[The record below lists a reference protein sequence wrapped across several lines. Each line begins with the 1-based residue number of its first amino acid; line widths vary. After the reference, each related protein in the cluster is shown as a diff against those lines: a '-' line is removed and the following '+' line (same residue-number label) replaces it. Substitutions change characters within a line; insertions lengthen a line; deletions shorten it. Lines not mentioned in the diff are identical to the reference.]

1 MATPKISEAERQRRA
16 RQRAMS
22 IEEFCDRYGIGR
34 TTAYAEI
41 KEGRLRAR
49 KCGRRTI
56 ITDDDGDEWLQ
67 HLPVMG
73 AAP

>member
-1 MATPKISEAERQRRA
+1 
-16 RQRAMS
+16 
-22 IEEFCDRYGIGR
+22 
-34 TTAYAEI
+34 
-41 KEGRLRAR
+41 LRAR

-73 AAP
+73 AAR

>member
-1 MATPKISEAERQRRA
+1 MDRKISEAERQRRA
-16 RQRAMS
+16 RQQAMS
-22 IEEFCDRYGIGR
+22 IEEFCNRYGIGR

-56 ITDDDGDEWLQ
+56 ITDGDGDEWLQ
-67 HLPVMG
+67 HLPVIG
-73 AAP
+73 V

>member
-1 MATPKISEAERQRRA
+1 MDRKISEAEWKRRA
-16 RQRAMS
+16 RQQAMS
-22 IEEFCDRYGIGR
+22 VEEFCDRYGIGR

-56 ITDDDGDEWLQ
+56 IADDDGDEWLQ

-73 AAP
+73 AAR

>member
-1 MATPKISEAERQRRA
+1 MDRKISEAEWKRRA
-16 RQRAMS
+16 RQQAMS
-22 IEEFCDRYGIGR
+22 VEEFCDRYGIGR

-56 ITDDDGDEWLQ
+56 ITDEDGDEWLQ

-73 AAP
+73 AAR

>member
-1 MATPKISEAERQRRA
+1 MDRKISEAERQRRA
-16 RQRAMS
+16 RQQAMS

-56 ITDDDGDEWLQ
+56 IADDDGDEWLQ
-67 HLPVMG
+67 HLPVIG

>member
-1 MATPKISEAERQRRA
+1 MDRKISETERQRRA
-16 RQRAMS
+16 RQQAMS

-67 HLPVMG
+67 HLPVIG
-73 AAP
+73 V